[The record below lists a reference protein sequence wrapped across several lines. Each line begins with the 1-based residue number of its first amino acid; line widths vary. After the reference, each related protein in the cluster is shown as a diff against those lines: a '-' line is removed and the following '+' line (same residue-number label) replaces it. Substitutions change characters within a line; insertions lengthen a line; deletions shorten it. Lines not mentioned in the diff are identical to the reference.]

1 MACIVASILSLKQHL
16 KSLETNPEFY
26 YLECCSYPGCGKS
39 GLWRHGFRYRKSDR
53 ENDEKSTLNPIP
65 ILRLYCPSC
74 GHTCS
79 VLPECI
85 PPFRWYLWLVQQAA
99 IKLYL
104 SGESFN
110 KISQKI
116 MPSRWTISRWLKRL
130 GDQFETHA
138 LHLKSKWSWL
148 GCKTKLD
155 EFWLALLDKMDLS
168 HSMLFL
174 NNQGVV
180 IP

>member
-1 MACIVASILSLKQHL
+1 MASIVSDILSLTQYL
-16 KSLETNPEFY
+16 TSLETNPALY
-26 YLECCSYPGCGKS
+26 RLKCCPHPDCGKS
-39 GLWRHGFRYRKSDR
+39 GLRRHGFRYRKSDR

-74 GHTCS
+74 GRTCS

-85 PPFRWYLWLVQQAA
+85 PPFRWYLWLIQQAA

-116 MPSRWTISRWLKRL
+116 MPSRWTISRWIKRL
-130 GDQFETHA
+130 GDQFKTHT

-148 GCKTKLD
+148 GYKDDFCI
-155 EFWLALLDKMDLS
+155 FHDLRLKPS
-168 HSMLFL
+168 
-174 NNQGVV
+174 
-180 IP
+180 

>member
-1 MACIVASILSLKQHL
+1 MAYIVSSILSLTQHL
-16 KSLETNPEFY
+16 KSLETNPELYF
-26 YLECCSYPGCGKS
+26 LECCPYFDCGKS

-53 ENDEKSTLNPIP
+53 EKNEKSTLNPIP
-65 ILRLYCPSC
+65 ILRLYCPFC
-74 GHTCS
+74 KRTCS
-79 VLPECI
+79 LLPECI
-85 PPFRWYLWLVQQAA
+85 PPFRWYLWLIQQAA

-130 GDQFETHA
+130 REQFKTHA

-148 GCKTKLD
+148 GYKTVPD
-155 EFWLALLDKMDLS
+155 EFWFALLDKMDLS
-168 HSMLFL
+168 HAMLFL
-174 NNQGVV
+174 NNQGAV